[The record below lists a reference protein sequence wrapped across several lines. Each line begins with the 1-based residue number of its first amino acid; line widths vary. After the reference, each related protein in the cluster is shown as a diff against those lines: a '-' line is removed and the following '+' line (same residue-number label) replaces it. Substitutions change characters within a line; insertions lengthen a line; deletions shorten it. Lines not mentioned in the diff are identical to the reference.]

1 MKSLLELNR
10 RFLHQALHLLGE
22 MDSDTYSSPC
32 AEVFSSSVGQHIRHC
47 VEHYEEF
54 LAALRENRALDYDKR
69 PRDLRV
75 ETDMSEAMSRLRKI
89 REEFGSLPV
98 NCQPLRIRD
107 CEVDIASESSVC
119 RELQFLVSHTVH
131 HFALISVIA
140 GLCGLRTPEDFGIA
154 PSTLKARQ
162 TA

>member
-10 RFLHQALHLLGE
+10 RFLHQALRLLGE
-22 MDSDTYSSPC
+22 LDSSTYINPC
-32 AEVFSSSVGQHIRHC
+32 GEVFSSSIGQHIRHC

-54 LAALRENRALDYDKR
+54 LVAHRDSREIDYDNR
-69 PRDLRV
+69 PRDLSV
-75 ETDMSEAMSRLRKI
+75 ETDISEAMARLRKI
-89 REEFGSLPV
+89 REEFGAISGV
-98 NCQPLRIRD
+98 CKPLLIRD
-107 CEVDIASESSVC
+107 CEVDIASASSIS

-140 GLCGLRTPEDFGIA
+140 TLSGIRTPEDFGIA

>member
-10 RFLHQALHLLGE
+10 RFLLQALHLLGE
-22 MDSDTYSSPC
+22 MDSATYTSPC
-32 AEVFSSSVGQHIRHC
+32 AAAFSSSIGQHVRHC

-54 LAALRENRALDYDKR
+54 LAALSNSRELNYDKR
-69 PRDLRV
+69 PRDLHV

-89 REEFGSLPV
+89 RDDLGSLPG

-107 CEVDIASESSVC
+107 CEVDLASESSVC
-119 RELQFLVSHTVH
+119 REMQFLVSHTVH
-131 HFALISVIA
+131 HFALISIIA
-140 GLCGLRTPEDFGIA
+140 GLSGLRTPEDFGIA

>member
-10 RFLHQALHLLGE
+10 RFLHQALCLLGE
-22 MDSDTYSSPC
+22 MDSVTYASPC
-32 AEVFSSSVGQHIRHC
+32 TEVFSSSIGQHIRHC

-54 LAALRENRALDYDKR
+54 LAALREERELDYDKR

-75 ETDMSEAMSRLRKI
+75 ETDISEAITRLRKI
-89 REEFGSLPV
+89 RKAVGSLSGY
-98 NCQPLRIRD
+98 CQPLRIRD
-107 CEVDIASESSVC
+107 CEVDLASESSVC
-119 RELQFLVSHTVH
+119 REMQFLVSHTVH

-140 GLCGLRTPEDFGIA
+140 GLNGIRTPEDFGIA

-162 TA
+162 TT

>member
-10 RFLHQALHLLGE
+10 RFLRQALRLLDE
-22 MDSDTYSSPC
+22 MDSDTYASPC
-32 AEVFSSSVGQHIRHC
+32 AEVFSSSIGQHIRHC

-54 LAALRENRALDYDKR
+54 FTALRESRELDYDKR
-69 PRDLRV
+69 PRDPLV
-75 ETDMSEAMSRLRKI
+75 ETNMSEAMSRLRKI
-89 REEFGSLPV
+89 REEFDSLPV
-98 NCQPLRIRD
+98 NCRPLRIRD

-119 RELQFLVSHTVH
+119 REMQFLVSHTVH

-140 GLCGLRTPEDFGIA
+140 GLSGLRTPEDFGIA

>member
-10 RFLHQALHLLGE
+10 RFLHQALRQLGD
-22 MDSDTYSSPC
+22 MDSAIYTCPC
-32 AEVFSSSVGQHIRHC
+32 GEVFSSSIGQHIRHC

-54 LAALRENRALDYDKR
+54 LTALREDRVVDYDNR
-69 PRDLRV
+69 PRDLLV
-75 ETDMSEAMSRLRKI
+75 ETDMSEAMARLRKI
-89 REEFGSLPV
+89 RVEFGSLPG
-98 NCQPLRIRD
+98 NCKPLRIRD
-107 CEVDIASESSVC
+107 CVVDIASASSVS

-140 GLCGLRTPEDFGIA
+140 SLHGIRTPEDFGIA

>member
-10 RFLHQALHLLGE
+10 RFLLQALHLLGE
-22 MDSDTYSSPC
+22 MDSATYTSPC
-32 AEVFSSSVGQHIRHC
+32 AAAFSSSIGQHVRHC

-54 LAALRENRALDYDKR
+54 LAALNNSRELNYDKR
-69 PRDLRV
+69 PRDLHV

-89 REEFGSLPV
+89 RDDLGSLPG

-107 CEVDIASESSVC
+107 CEVDLASESSVC
-119 RELQFLVSHTVH
+119 REMQFLVSHTVH

-140 GLCGLRTPEDFGIA
+140 GLSGLRTPEDFGIA